1 MVAVLVLYKVAI
13 HSHNI
18 RRAAKNHLQVSSA
31 NNIFRLK
38 TFSCRAPKL
47 WIDLP
52 SELLE
57 IESVLKF
64 ITSVNDLFQKILT
77 ARM

>member
-13 HSHNI
+13 HSHNT
-18 RRAAKNHLQVSSA
+18 RGAAKNHFQLSSA
-31 NNIFRLK
+31 NNKFGLI
-38 TFSCRAPKL
+38 TFASRAPKL
-47 WIDLP
+47 WIDLF
-52 SELLE
+52 E

-64 ITSVNDLFQKILT
+64 KTSVNDFIQKILT